1 MVKKECKRKR
11 LRVKAGKTVKFENK
25 MDGREESRML
35 TECWREK
42 KKIEEKNEREREKYY
57 QRNGYASEKKG
68 MYYEETETIEHM
80 WTGSNEM
87 RKRERKE
94 RGEILNEDGRD
105 RMDERDEERQNG
117 KRKG

>member
-1 MVKKECKRKR
+1 
-11 LRVKAGKTVKFENK
+11 
-25 MDGREESRML
+25 
-35 TECWREK
+35 
-42 KKIEEKNEREREKYY
+42 
-57 QRNGYASEKKG
+57 

-105 RMDERDEERQNG
+105 RMDERNEEGQNG

>member
-1 MVKKECKRKR
+1 MLERKEKER
-11 LRVKAGKTVKFENK
+11 GK
-25 MDGREESRML
+25 
-35 TECWREK
+35 
-42 KKIEEKNEREREKYY
+42 EREREKYY

-105 RMDERDEERQNG
+105 RIDERNEEGQNG